1 MFGAENS
8 SAEDD
13 DDDIKDD
20 DDDDG
25 ASADDE
31 IGIISSANLPNA
43 FGAWQF
49 TWTPTNEWDSN

>member
-8 SAEDD
+8 NAEDD
-13 DDDIKDD
+13 DDDIKD

-31 IGIISSANLPNA
+31 IGIISSANLRNSCFPGLPSPSA
-43 FGAWQF
+43 L
-49 TWTPTNEWDSN
+49 PL